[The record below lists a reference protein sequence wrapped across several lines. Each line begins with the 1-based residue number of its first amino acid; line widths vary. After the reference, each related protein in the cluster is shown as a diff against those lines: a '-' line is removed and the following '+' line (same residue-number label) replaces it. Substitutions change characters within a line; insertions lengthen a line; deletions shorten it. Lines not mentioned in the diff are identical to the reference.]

1 MKINIKN
8 ANKSSSKI
16 ILGIDPGLRITGY
29 GVIKLNG
36 NVTTY
41 ITSGIIKTESK
52 EKSFPARL
60 KLIIDGLEQTIS
72 SFKPDCVSIEKVF
85 VNLNPQS
92 TLLLGQARGA
102 ALSISVINNLP
113 IYEYTALQIKKSV
126 VGNGH
131 ADKIQV
137 QSMVK
142 KILNLPSLVSE
153 DSSDALAAAICHA
166 HSFKFMSKI
175 TLTNRIRGGRLI

>member
-1 MKINIKN
+1 MK
-8 ANKSSSKI
+8 

-29 GVIKLNG
+29 GIINLNLDKID
-36 NVTTY
+36 Y
-41 ITSGIIKTESK
+41 EASGTIKTSTK
-52 EKSFPARL
+52 ELNLADRL
-60 KLIIDGLEQTIS
+60 KVIIDGLNHIIYQYKPS
-72 SFKPDCVSIEKVF
+72 SVSIEKVF

-92 TLLLGQARGA
+92 TLMLGQARGA
-102 ALSISVINNLP
+102 ALSISVINKLP
-113 IYEYTALQIKKSV
+113 IHEYTALQIKKSV

-137 QSMVK
+137 QSMVQ
-142 KILNLPSLVSE
+142 KILNLPSLASE

-175 TLTNRIRGGRLI
+175 SNINRIKGGRLI